1 MVHPGLRVGDLVEL
15 IEHQEVLLPDFQ
27 RGYVWRRPQ
36 VLKFLDSLYRG
47 YPIGQVLLWIPPQSL
62 SDSDAA
68 QQGRPLGT
76 SPGQQQGAA
85 IFASAERA
93 ERVSPGRSPQ
103 ARAAPPQFVLDGQQR
118 LTTLYRLLRG
128 DDGAKV
134 RFHVGDEIFVIE
146 TAVSAKDPLWAPV
159 GDILGS
165 PRGLSKA
172 LSRLQKELKLA
183 PDDPYFERY
192 QANLQRLALVRERV
206 LPVDVVR
213 LADPEQVA
221 ELFVRIN
228 SGTPLRRAE
237 LALAQLAWRWP
248 GALVVRLGDALEE
261 FVEAGFD
268 FSAPFLMRCFVSV
281 ATGQAGFSN
290 LDALW
295 KLNEITLARNWEKA
309 HNGLRS
315 TVAFIQEVARLPTG
329 DDLPSLNVL
338 VPMTALFA
346 KGIRLDAAQTQQ
358 LLYWFLV
365 AGSFGRYGA
374 NVEARL
380 AEDLHAIFSEAP
392 LAGLLKSLEQTT
404 SAPPAVPPTD
414 LEGRGVGSGVFLL
427 MASLLRLK
435 GVHDWWPAAIGGR
448 PPSPA
453 RGERDLVVHPIFT
466 RKQLQEAGVD
476 PELSEEMANLLLLP
490 HRPPSKL
497 AQANP
502 EDLIAKMSPAL
513 LKEQWAPESKLL
525 WTAPRAAEFL
535 QTRRELIA
543 QAFTVALESLHAGR
557 PPFAPSP

>member
-1 MVHPGLRVGDLVEL
+1 MEL
-15 IEHQEVLLPDFQ
+15 IDHQEVLLPDFQ

-47 YPIGQVLLWIPPQSL
+47 YPIGQVLLWIPPQSVT
-62 SDSDAA
+62 DGEAA
-68 QQGRPLGT
+68 PQGRALGT
-76 SPGQQQGAA
+76 NPGQQAGAS

-93 ERVSPGRSPQ
+93 ERVSGGRGGS
-103 ARAAPPQFVLDGQQR
+103 RTAPPQYVLDGQQR
-118 LTTLYRLLRG
+118 LTTLYRILRG
-128 DDGAKV
+128 DDGARV
-134 RFHVGDEIFVIE
+134 RFHASDEMFVTE
-146 TAVSAKDPLWAPV
+146 TAVSVKDPLWVSV

-165 PRGLSKA
+165 ERGLSKA
-172 LSRLQKELKLA
+172 LARLQKELKLA
-183 PDDPYFERY
+183 PDDAAFEKY

-268 FSAPFLMRCFVSV
+268 FSAPFLMRCFVAV

-290 LDALW
+290 LESLW
-295 KLNEITLARNWEKA
+295 KLNDITLSKNWEKT
-309 HNGLRS
+309 HHGLRS

-329 DDLPSLNVL
+329 DDLPSTNVL

-346 KGIRLDAAQTQQ
+346 KNLRLDASQTQQ

-365 AGSFGRYGA
+365 AGAFGRYGA

-380 AEDLHAIFSEAP
+380 GEDLRAIHTETP
-392 LAGLLKSLEQTT
+392 LKSLLDVLAT
-404 SAPPAVPPTD
+404 STPAPAVVPPSE

-427 MASLLRLK
+427 LASLMRLK
-435 GVHDWWPAAIGGR
+435 GVRDWFPPSAGGR

-453 RGERDLVVHPIFT
+453 RGEHDLVLQPIFS
-466 RKQLQEAGVD
+466 RKQLQESGVD

-490 HRPPSKL
+490 HRPSSKL

-502 EDLIAKMSPAL
+502 EDLLARATVDQVRD
-513 LKEQWAPESKLL
+513 QWIPETKFL
-525 WTAPRAAEFL
+525 WMAPRASEFL
-535 QTRRELIA
+535 EARRGLLA
-543 QAFTVALESLHAGR
+543 KAFSQALESLHAGK
-557 PPFAPSP
+557 PPFSPPA

>member
-15 IEHQEVLLPDFQ
+15 IDHQEVLLPDFQ

-36 VLKFLDSLYRG
+36 ILKFLDSLYRG
-47 YPIGQVLLWIPPQSL
+47 YPIGQVLLWIPPQS
-62 SDSDAA
+62 SAEGDGA

-76 SPGQQQGAA
+76 TPGQVAGST

-93 ERVSPGRSPQ
+93 ERVQGTRST

-118 LTTLYRLLRG
+118 LTTLYRILRG
-128 DDGAKV
+128 DEGSRV
-134 RFHVGDEIFVIE
+134 RFHAADEMFMGE
-146 TAVSAKDPLWAPV
+146 TAASGKDPLWVSV

-165 PRGLSKA
+165 GRGLSKA

-183 PDDPYFERY
+183 PDDAAFERY

-281 ATGQAGFSN
+281 ATGQPSLSN
-290 LDALW
+290 LESLW
-295 KLNEITLARNWEKA
+295 KLNEITLSKNWEKA

-315 TVAFIQEVARLPTG
+315 TVAFVQEVARLPTG
-329 DDLPSLNVL
+329 DDLPSLNTL
-338 VPMTALFA
+338 VPMTTLFA
-346 KGIRLDAAQTQQ
+346 KSIRLDAAQTQQ

-365 AGSFGRYGA
+365 AGAFGRYGT

-380 AEDLHAIFSEAP
+380 GEDLRAIYTQTP
-392 LAGLLKSLEQTT
+392 LKSLLENLERSTA
-404 SAPPAVPPTD
+404 APAAVPPAE
-414 LEGRGVGSGVFLL
+414 LEGRGVGSGVYLL
-427 MASLLRLK
+427 MASLLRMK
-435 GVHDWWPAAIGGR
+435 GVQDWFPPSVGGR

-453 RGERDLVVHPIFT
+453 RGERDLVVQPIFS
-466 RKQLQEAGVD
+466 RKQLQDAGAD
-476 PELSEEMANLLLLP
+476 PELSEEMANQLLLP
-490 HRPPSKL
+490 HRPPSKW
-497 AQANP
+497 AQLNP
-502 EDLIAKMSPAL
+502 EDLLGKATAQQIRD
-513 LKEQWAPESKLL
+513 QWVPESKML
-525 WTAPRAAEFL
+525 WVAPRAKEFL
-535 QTRRELIA
+535 EARRVILA
-543 QAFTVALESLHAGR
+543 KAFTLSLEALHAGR
-557 PPFAPSP
+557 PAFSQGP